1 MKKVAILLAMV
12 AASFARCQKPALDEP
27 VEVNDTFT
35 ASIEEY
41 GSQTKTS
48 MNTEKQTLWSVGDRV
63 AIFRGK
69 TTACEYKLTD
79 ESADSQSGTFKWVSG
94 DKTTGADVPCN
105 VAYYPYADGLALSA
119 DLEISNVVLPEVQA
133 YAENSFANGAFPM
146 VAVTATVDN
155 RALVFKNVAGAM
167 NLQFKGTQK
176 VLSVKVEG
184 NAGEVLSGAAV
195 VAAGSTPSVQMVSS
209 EPTAVVLDCGE
220 GVQLSETEATSFI
233 LALPP
238 VQFTEGFTVTVLD
251 ANDLLY
257 TIENSASNEIL
268 RSGILVMP
276 ELTLNESEGV
286 QQGPKWGI
294 AGAVTSWADNA
305 DIAMSKTE
313 TEGLFVAKNVTM
325 PDGDFKIRANGEW
338 NDNYNYGLA
347 ENGVVAAGY
356 YYELIL
362 GSASQNI
369 TLASGTYDIWF
380 NLTQNTVTIMNA
392 GEDPSTA
399 TKGTPVKPLVDTW
412 YLVGEFNGWAAAD
425 QNYLMASE
433 DGWYV
438 FKGFVANGGDV
449 KFVADASWTV
459 NRGGDFSSANTEISL
474 YPNGSNMSVTAGTYD
489 VYLNADATA
498 AYFMTP
504 GYTPGQT
511 PEPDPTPD
519 PEPEQP
525 AEPEVDNNLYLKPN
539 SNWTQANARF
549 AAYFFGNGEK
559 WVSMTDSDKDGIY
572 EVEKQAGYP
581 NVIFCRMNPSSSA
594 NNWNNKW
601 NQTGDLKIPTDG
613 KNLFTLPNGAWDG
626 STSSWSVMSK

>member
-1 MKKVAILLAMV
+1 MM
-12 AASFARCQKPALDEP
+12 AASFAGCQKPALDEP

-48 MNTEKQTLWSVGDRV
+48 MNSEKQTLWSVGDRV

-119 DLEISNVVLPEVQA
+119 DLEISNVVLPEVQT

-146 VAVTATVDN
+146 VAVTSSVN
-155 RALVFKNVAGAM
+155 SRALMFKNVAGAM

-195 VAAGSTPSVQMVSS
+195 VAAGSTPSVQMVAT
-209 EPTAVVLDCGE
+209 EPSAVVLDCGE

-238 VQFTEGFTVTVLD
+238 VVFTKGFTVSVLD

-294 AGAVTSWADNA
+294 AGTVTSWVDNA
-305 DIAMSKTE
+305 DIAMSKTPR
-313 TEGLFVAKNVTM
+313 T
-325 PDGDFKIRANGEW
+325 
-338 NDNYNYGLA
+338 
-347 ENGVVAAGY
+347 
-356 YYELIL
+356 
-362 GSASQNI
+362 
-369 TLASGTYDIWF
+369 
-380 NLTQNTVTIMNA
+380 
-392 GEDPSTA
+392 
-399 TKGTPVKPLVDTW
+399 
-412 YLVGEFNGWAAAD
+412 
-425 QNYLMASE
+425 
-433 DGWYV
+433 
-438 FKGFVANGGDV
+438 
-449 KFVADASWTV
+449 
-459 NRGGDFSSANTEISL
+459 
-474 YPNGSNMSVTAGTYD
+474 
-489 VYLNADATA
+489 
-498 AYFMTP
+498 
-504 GYTPGQT
+504 
-511 PEPDPTPD
+511 
-519 PEPEQP
+519 
-525 AEPEVDNNLYLKPN
+525 
-539 SNWTQANARF
+539 
-549 AAYFFGNGEK
+549 
-559 WVSMTDSDKDGIY
+559 
-572 EVEKQAGYP
+572 
-581 NVIFCRMNPSSSA
+581 
-594 NNWNNKW
+594 
-601 NQTGDLKIPTDG
+601 
-613 KNLFTLPNGAWDG
+613 
-626 STSSWSVMSK
+626 

>member
-1 MKKVAILLAMV
+1 MM
-12 AASFARCQKPALDEP
+12 AASFAGCQKPALDEP

-48 MNTEKQTLWSVGDRV
+48 MNSEKQTLWSVGDRV

-119 DLEISNVVLPEVQA
+119 DLEISNVVLPEVQT

-146 VAVTATVDN
+146 VAVTSSVN
-155 RALVFKNVAGAM
+155 SRALMFKNVAGAM

-195 VAAGSTPSVQMVSS
+195 VAAGSTPSVQMVAT
-209 EPTAVVLDCGE
+209 EPSAVVLDCGE

-238 VQFTEGFTVTVLD
+238 VVFTKGFTVSVLD

-294 AGAVTSWADNA
+294 AGTVTSWVDNA

-325 PDGDFKIRANGEW
+325 PDGDFKIRANGVW
-338 NDNYNYGLA
+338 DDNYNYGLA
-347 ENGVVAAGY
+347 ENGVVTAGY

-369 TLASGTYDIWF
+369 TLAAGTYDIWF
-380 NLTQNTVTIMNA
+380 DLTQNTVTIMNA

-412 YLVGEFNGWAAAD
+412 YLVGDFNGWAAAD

-438 FKGFVANGGDV
+438 FKGFIANGGKV
-449 KFVADASWTV
+449 KFVADATWTV

-474 YPNGSNMSVTAGTYD
+474 YPNGSDLSVTAGTYD

-525 AEPEVDNNLYLKPN
+525 TEPEVDKNLYLKPN
-539 SNWTQANARF
+539 SNWKIDNARF

-581 NVIFCRMNPSSSA
+581 KVIFCRMNPSSSA

-601 NQTGDLKIPTDG
+601 NQTGDLTIPTDG

-626 STSSWSVMSK
+626 STSSWSVLSK

>member
-1 MKKVAILLAMV
+1 MKKVAILMAMV
-12 AASFARCQKPALDEP
+12 AASFASCQKPALDEP

-195 VAAGSTPSVQMVSS
+195 VAAGSTPSVQMVAT
-209 EPTAVVLDCGE
+209 EPSAVVLDCGK

-251 ANDLLY
+251 SDYLVY
-257 TIENSASNEIL
+257 TVVNEAENEVL
-268 RSGILVMP
+268 RSGLLVMP
-276 ELTLNESEGV
+276 ELTLDVKDGVHTVSEWGLVGSFQGWDVATAVDMICAADGWVVANNVELFKDDEFKFAKNHAWDVNYGAADKTTVLPENAEFAAVQGGQNMKVSKNGKYSLYLNTNTGKVKAVCVEEYTDMTVDITVDNKANWSPLTISLWDGETQIVTDATVTNNKYSISADYVGSTLSCVLSNGSKTTEKMSVAVTKTGATVTLEETIVKLKVQLTTANAKQWWGDTMKIHVWNTGTSFDTSWPGNTMTSEGNYTWSIIV
-286 QQGPKWGI
+286 PSELVGKTINYLVHNGNGWQSSDAK
-294 AGAVTSWADNA
+294 VTIKA
-305 DIAMSKTE
+305 
-313 TEGLFVAKNVTM
+313 EGNTV
-325 PDGDFKIRANGEW
+325 
-338 NDNYNYGLA
+338 
-347 ENGVVAAGY
+347 
-356 YYELIL
+356 
-362 GSASQNI
+362 SAS
-369 TLASGTYDIWF
+369 
-380 NLTQNTVTIMNA
+380 TI
-392 GEDPSTA
+392 G
-399 TKGTPVKPLVDTW
+399 
-412 YLVGEFNGWAAAD
+412 
-425 QNYLMASE
+425 
-433 DGWYV
+433 
-438 FKGFVANGGDV
+438 
-449 KFVADASWTV
+449 V
-459 NRGGDFSSANTEISL
+459 N
-474 YPNGSNMSVTAGTYD
+474 
-489 VYLNADATA
+489 
-498 AYFMTP
+498 
-504 GYTPGQT
+504 
-511 PEPDPTPD
+511 
-519 PEPEQP
+519 
-525 AEPEVDNNLYLKPN
+525 
-539 SNWTQANARF
+539 
-549 AAYFFGNGEK
+549 
-559 WVSMTDSDKDGIY
+559 
-572 EVEKQAGYP
+572 
-581 NVIFCRMNPSSSA
+581 
-594 NNWNNKW
+594 
-601 NQTGDLKIPTDG
+601 
-613 KNLFTLPNGAWDG
+613 
-626 STSSWSVMSK
+626 